1 METKQKLQS
10 WTNEKSRLND
20 WFHYTIEIKTLKDD
34 YENFNLREFEV
45 KIKKQTKD
53 LCMNS
58 FKTIKVITS
67 FSGLLQELIQK
78 LKMYSCYIK
87 INDSPLYDLN
97 VYNFYNDTLKW
108 RKHIENLFT
117 KHDMKENKYRLELE
131 L

>member
-1 METKQKLQS
+1 
-10 WTNEKSRLND
+10 
-20 WFHYTIEIKTLKDD
+20 
-34 YENFNLREFEV
+34 
-45 KIKKQTKD
+45 
-53 LCMNS
+53 
-58 FKTIKVITS
+58 
-67 FSGLLQELIQK
+67 
-78 LKMYSCYIK
+78 MYSCYIK